1 MWGTHFKI
9 NYKTALVALL
19 QVLAAPLTCVAV
31 LYASTLVMGVPF
43 TDHYTAL
50 AIIAALLCALFMRP
64 ALAEQQTTFSSTW
77 TVASHVGLAWFL
89 VVALL
94 LLLGYATK
102 VSAVYSRRVLFA
114 WFLLTPPL
122 MAGLVVLLRQWARR
136 ILIASGQARTA
147 VIAGGNRVSQRLIET
162 MRERPE
168 LGLVCH
174 GLFDDR
180 SAERCGEAFAGLLRG
195 RFADLAAY
203 VRTHRIDT
211 VFIATP
217 FNHLERTGQL
227 LSELAD
233 TTASIYYVPD
243 VFVFDLIQSRTI
255 DISGTPVVA
264 LRETPF
270 AGWRGLAKR
279 ASDLVLAS
287 LMILIGLP
295 LFLGV
300 ALAVRVSS
308 PGSVIFRQRR
318 YGLDGA
324 EIVVWKFRTM
334 KVSEDGAQV
343 NQATR
348 DDPRITPVGRVLR
361 KYSLDELPQLFNVLQ
376 GRMSLVGPRPH
387 AVAHNETY
395 RRLID
400 GYMIRHK
407 VTPGITGLAQVNG
420 CRGETANIEDME
432 RRVQYDL
439 DYLRHWSLALD
450 LKILVRTLTVL
461 FRDHKAY

>member
-1 MWGTHFKI
+1 M
-9 NYKTALVALL
+9 
-19 QVLAAPLTCVAV
+19 CVAV
-31 LYASTLVMGVPF
+31 LYASTVVMRVPF
-43 TDHYTAL
+43 SGAYVAL
-50 AIIAALLCALFMRP
+50 AVIAALLCMLFMKP
-64 ALAEQQTTFSSTW
+64 VLAEQQTTFGSTW
-77 TVASHVGLAWFL
+77 TVASHIGLAWCL

-102 VSAVYSRRVLFA
+102 VSAVFSRRVLFA
-114 WFLLTPPL
+114 WFLLAPPL
-122 MAGLVVLLRQWARR
+122 MAGLMVVLRQWSRR
-136 ILIASGQARTA
+136 VLIASGQARSA

-162 MRERPE
+162 MRDRPE
-168 LGLVCH
+168 LGLIFH

-180 SAERCGEAFAGLLRG
+180 SAERCGEAFTGMVRG
-195 RFADLAAY
+195 RFADLASY
-203 VRTHRIDT
+203 VRAHRIDT

-227 LSELAD
+227 LSELQD

-243 VFVFDLIQSRTI
+243 VFVFDLIQARTI

-295 LFLGV
+295 LFIGV
-300 ALAVRVSS
+300 AIAVKLSTG
-308 PGSVIFRQRR
+308 GSVLFRQRR
-318 YGLDGA
+318 YGLDGE

-334 KVSEDGAQV
+334 TVSEDGAQV
-343 NQATR
+343 TQATK
-348 DDPRITPVGRVLR
+348 DDPRITPVGRILR
-361 KYSLDELPQLFNVLQ
+361 KYSLDELPQLFNVVQ

-387 AVAHNETY
+387 AVAHNEAY
-395 RRLID
+395 RRLIS
-400 GYMIRHK
+400 GYMVRHK
-407 VTPGITGLAQVNG
+407 VAPGITGLAQVNG

-450 LKILVRTLTVL
+450 LKILIRTVMVL
-461 FRDHKAY
+461 FRDGKAY